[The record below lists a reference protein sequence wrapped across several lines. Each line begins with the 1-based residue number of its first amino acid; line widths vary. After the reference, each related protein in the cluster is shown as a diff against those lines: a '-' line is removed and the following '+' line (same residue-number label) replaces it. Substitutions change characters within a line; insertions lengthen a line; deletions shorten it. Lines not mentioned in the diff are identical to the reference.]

1 MRIGLGILAAA
12 AVALMCAQ
20 TPAMAQPRHA
30 KVGTL
35 DCTLAPSV
43 GLIIG
48 SRQRMDCRFIPDR
61 GGKID
66 RYSGTAR
73 RLGLDI
79 GVTTTGRMIWGVLAS
94 TRGVKRGGL
103 AGTYVGASAD
113 LTLGLGVGANVLV
126 GGTNRSIMLQ
136 PLSVSGQA
144 GLNLAL
150 GVAGLELVHRR

>member
-1 MRIGLGILAAA
+1 MIVFKREKDSEMRIGFGILAAA

-30 KVGTL
+30 KAGTL

-61 GGKID
+61 GGRVD
-66 RYSGTAR
+66 HYSGTVR

-79 GVTTTGRMIWGVLAS
+79 GVTTWC
-94 TRGVKRGGL
+94 
-103 AGTYVGASAD
+103 GAFSPAQR
-113 LTLGLGVGANVLV
+113 A
-126 GGTNRSIMLQ
+126 
-136 PLSVSGQA
+136 
-144 GLNLAL
+144 
-150 GVAGLELVHRR
+150 